1 LPLILDDSASFS
13 SLIYLF
19 KYFGSKSS
27 KLEIVLGLKCKL
39 SLFLYIIQF
48 PKFFIISKVKGIFV
62 SYTPS
67 IDFLTI

>member
-1 LPLILDDSASFS
+1 MLDESTSFS

-27 KLEIVLGLKCKL
+27 KLKIVLGLKCKL
-39 SLFLYIIQF
+39 SLFLYTMQF
-48 PKFFIISKVKGIFV
+48 PKFLIISKVKGILV

-67 IDFLTI
+67 IDFFTI